1 MLQHT
6 NRTLTLQLSRAELE
20 NISRAIGI
28 ASYMLAAARGE
39 KAIQVTDEEQQTAKV
54 FLPKVHRLSYSL
66 ARILIEQGWI
76 DDDGEED
83 EES

>member
-1 MLQHT
+1 
-6 NRTLTLQLSRAELE
+6 
-20 NISRAIGI
+20 
-28 ASYMLAAARGE
+28 MLAAARGE